1 MFFSIIVPAYNS
13 ALFITKCIDSVL
25 TQTYS
30 EFELILVDDGSKDN
44 TLSICNEYAEIDSR
58 VKVIHKDNGGHT
70 SARTEGLKRAIGD
83 YMLFLDSD
91 DWIASQTLEICN
103 DKIVSDNSDILIFR
117 MQNSNAISPYSIL
130 LPDGCYD
137 IQSLEKSEMN
147 SFIIGKDGKSI
158 FPKSLSAKCFKRDII
173 FKILMDVPQEIT
185 IGEDGAAFIGSLLQS
200 KSICVIASDE
210 RACYYC
216 FVRTDSVSRT
226 ADEAA
231 FKKTILLLLFYKR
244 ILTSSTVDYS
254 QQYFRY
260 VIAQLY
266 TAVILVIRSAGTHRK
281 INEGLDKALK
291 HPVILTACK
300 EAKFSLKGYK
310 YLIKKF
316 IIHHRLW
323 WIAKMLDGL
332 K

>member
-1 MFFSIIVPAYNS
+1 MPAYNS
-13 ALFITKCIDSVL
+13 ALYLKKCIDSVL
-25 TQTYS
+25 EQTYP
-30 EFELILVDDGSKDN
+30 EFELILVDDGSIDD
-44 TLSICNEYAEIDSR
+44 TLSICNAYAEIDSR
-58 VKVIHKDNGGHT
+58 VKVIYKENGGHT

-83 YMLFLDSD
+83 YIIFLDSD

-103 DKIVSDNSDILIFR
+103 DKIVSDNSDILIFK
-117 MQNSNAISPYSIL
+117 MQNSNAVFPYSVL
-130 LPDGCYD
+130 LSDGCYS
-137 IQSLEKSEMN
+137 IQSLEKNEMN

-158 FPKSLSAKCFKRDII
+158 FPKSLSAKCFKRNII
-173 FKILMDVPQEIT
+173 FKVLMYVPQEIT

-200 KSICVIASDE
+200 KSISVIANDE

-216 FVRTDSVSRT
+216 LVRADSVSRT
-226 ADEAA
+226 ADEGA
-231 FKKTILLLLFYKR
+231 FKKAMLLLLFYKK
-244 ILTSSTVDYS
+244 ILNSLTVDYS

-266 TAVILVIRSAGTHRK
+266 TAVLLVIRSGGTHMQ
-281 INEGLDKALK
+281 INEGLDEALK

-310 YLIKKF
+310 YLIKK
-316 IIHHRLW
+316 IILRYRLW
-323 WIAKMLDGL
+323 GIAKMLDGL